1 MGLKTFD
8 RGIHP
13 AYNKELASSKAILSA
28 NLPKTVVIPLR
39 QHAGAPCAPLVKKG
53 DIVTEGQKIADVEAF
68 VSAPIHASI
77 SGKVKEIDLY
87 LHPVG
92 MKVPSIVIVGDG
104 EKKDWGTS
112 GGPKV
117 ELSSLSADDIRESIR
132 ENGIVGMGGAGFPTA
147 VKLNAPKG
155 KVIDTVLL
163 NGCECEPY
171 LTADHRIMLEEAE
184 KVVWGMRAL
193 MKGVG
198 AKKGFIGIEDNKK
211 DATASIEKALAGAG
225 DIKVI
230 VLQTKYPQGA
240 EKMLIKAALN
250 RKVPK
255 GKLPLDVGVVVNN
268 VGTAA
273 AIFDALNYGKP
284 LIERVVTVSGN
295 GVKEPKNL
303 LCRVGTS
310 FEEILRQCGGLKE
323 EGEFEVLNGGPMMG
337 IAQMQLDV
345 PVIKGTSGITVLMG
359 DVIKP
364 KKYEP
369 CIRCAS
375 CVEVCPMALMPYRL
389 GDFGKMQRLND
400 FNGWGGFDCIECGCC
415 SYVCPS
421 KRPLLQWI
429 RLGKLRV
436 RQEQQAEQIKQAE
449 KAKLAEQAKS

>member
-13 AYNKELASSKAILSA
+13 AYNKELASSKAITPA
-28 NLPKTVVIPLR
+28 ALPKTVIIPLR
-39 QHAGAPCAPLVKKG
+39 QHAGAPCTALVKKG
-53 DIVTEGQKIADVEAF
+53 DVVEEGQKIADVEAF

-87 LHPVG
+87 QHPVG
-92 MKVPSIVIVGDG
+92 MKVPSIVITGDG

-112 GGPKV
+112 GGV
-117 ELSSLSADDIRESIR
+117 TVDLASLTPDAIRTTIRES
-132 ENGIVGMGGAGFPTA
+132 GIVGMGGAGFPTA

-155 KVIDTVLL
+155 KKIDTIVL

-171 LTADHRIMLEEAE
+171 LTADHRIMLEEAD

-198 AKKGFIGIEDNKK
+198 APNGFIGIEDNKK
-211 DATASIEKALAGAG
+211 DAIEAIKLALGPSCT

-230 VLQTKYPQGA
+230 ELETKYPQGA

-295 GVKEPKNL
+295 GIKEPKNL
-303 LCRVGTS
+303 LCRIGTT
-310 FEEILRQCGGLKE
+310 FEEIIKQCGGLKE
-323 EGEFEVLNGGPMMG
+323 GGEFEVLNGGPMMG

-345 PVIKGTSGITVLMG
+345 PVIKGTSGITALMG
-359 DVIKP
+359 EVIKP
-364 KKYEP
+364 KKYDA

-375 CVEVCPMALMPYRL
+375 CVEACPMALMPYRL
-389 GDFGKMQRLND
+389 GDYGNMQRLDD

-436 RQEQQAEQIKQAE
+436 RQNQQAQQEQAQ
-449 KAKLAEQAKS
+449 LAEQASAK